1 MMTNIY
7 NKVAVR
13 LFSFLFPL
21 STFLFISCSN
31 FLEEQVPQA
40 TLTQDEVKNA
50 EYIDNVLISAY
61 AGLVTIEDMNASFS
75 LWNYD
80 VRSDDAYVGGSDF
93 SDGEPFHRLE
103 KSTGVMTTDWPF
115 SSIWTKMYN
124 YLSRVSLS
132 LDILSSADQEN
143 ATIRQRTAEMKFLRA
158 YGHFQLE
165 APVQEDPVCEQA

>member
-1 MMTNIY
+1 MKQNII
-7 NKVAVR
+7 KTVVSLVTALLLGGVGGS
-13 LFSFLFPL
+13 LFS
-21 STFLFISCSN
+21 SCSN

-40 TLTQDEVKNA
+40 TLTQDEVKSP

-61 AGLVTIEDMNASFS
+61 AGLVSIEDMNASFS

-80 VRSDDAYVGGSDF
+80 TRSDDAYVGGSDF

-124 YLSRVSLS
+124 YLSRINLS
-132 LDILSSADQEN
+132 LDILASADQNN
-143 ATIRQRTAEMKFLRA
+143 ATIQQRTAEMKFLRA
-158 YGHFQLE
+158 YGHFQLDRKS
-165 APVQEDPVCEQA
+165 VV

>member
-13 LFSFLFPL
+13 LSSFLFPL

-31 FLEEQVPQA
+31 FLDEQVPQA

-103 KSTGVMTTDWPF
+103 KVPTRRMPPSGSVRP
-115 SSIWTKMYN
+115 
-124 YLSRVSLS
+124 R
-132 LDILSSADQEN
+132 
-143 ATIRQRTAEMKFLRA
+143 
-158 YGHFQLE
+158 
-165 APVQEDPVCEQA
+165 